1 MLEARKL
8 SAQMHHDMKLRFW
21 AALSLLIW
29 SLCTALLISVW
40 LGAAF
45 EPPVPDTSQ
54 DKMAQEHVKA
64 VEVLGLLKNH
74 LAPEQ
79 ELTPA
84 LFEQIAQ
91 LRGPLEEFAQSSAT
105 GLHADKDSR
114 DAQIWPGRANLILD
128 DVKALLNSQ
137 EAMQQF
143 LLLREPLTGLYKPK
157 GPVNAQK
164 FSQAFAAR
172 GFYLSSLEWVQQ
184 TEAAPGAPKITWAL
198 LGKGKASW
206 QQLNSQ
212 MDALEVEFKLEDDM
226 GRSKIAHELLTALS
240 QHGLKQAIKSIDQSM
255 ARAWSAQDRLLTSLD
270 KLPAVPQV
278 VLEPVPWSW
287 SQLAFPGTT
296 LQGLLG
302 CIALMMLG
310 LAVSLLEQL
319 VRRHQMHVLSLRWLT
334 LAHQLESAVRGVGVP
349 LSSAVNR
356 IDALSS
362 LFAPMLEKL
371 RSMQELIKTPPQSPQ
386 KTLEEEAWRTADR
399 MQAELEGDLS
409 LLREKLLNI
418 HLQFCSG
425 QTHENLVY
433 DLAFTTEAM
442 QTIYMTARDLGR
454 SFALLQ
460 ESLRQ
465 VEPEDNGDEVQALIA
480 QVDSLK
486 TAAKKVAINLQEVSG
501 RLQVAVEDVP
511 QGKRFE
517 NAAHAN
523 LHAQAMG
530 RPRGNEPV

>member
-1 MLEARKL
+1 
-8 SAQMHHDMKLRFW
+8 
-21 AALSLLIW
+21 
-29 SLCTALLISVW
+29 
-40 LGAAF
+40 
-45 EPPVPDTSQ
+45 
-54 DKMAQEHVKA
+54 
-64 VEVLGLLKNH
+64 
-74 LAPEQ
+74 
-79 ELTPA
+79 
-84 LFEQIAQ
+84 
-91 LRGPLEEFAQSSAT
+91 
-105 GLHADKDSR
+105 
-114 DAQIWPGRANLILD
+114 
-128 DVKALLNSQ
+128 
-137 EAMQQF
+137 
-143 LLLREPLTGLYKPK
+143 
-157 GPVNAQK
+157 
-164 FSQAFAAR
+164 
-172 GFYLSSLEWVQQ
+172 
-184 TEAAPGAPKITWAL
+184 
-198 LGKGKASW
+198 
-206 QQLNSQ
+206 
-212 MDALEVEFKLEDDM
+212 
-226 GRSKIAHELLTALS
+226 
-240 QHGLKQAIKSIDQSM
+240 
-255 ARAWSAQDRLLTSLD
+255 
-270 KLPAVPQV
+270 
-278 VLEPVPWSW
+278 
-287 SQLAFPGTT
+287 
-296 LQGLLG
+296 
-302 CIALMMLG
+302 
-310 LAVSLLEQL
+310 
-319 VRRHQMHVLSLRWLT
+319 
-334 LAHQLESAVRGVGVP
+334 
-349 LSSAVNR
+349 
-356 IDALSS
+356 
-362 LFAPMLEKL
+362 
-371 RSMQELIKTPPQSPQ
+371 MQELIKTPPQSPQ